1 MAFED
6 VTERKKAAEAR
17 YRRLFEAAKD
27 AIVIVDGHSGDLTE
41 LNPFGEQLFGYSRSE
56 LVGRKMWDAGPLKDI
71 VDVRGVLAKVT
82 ADGVVRLPDL
92 NLSARDGSLV
102 QVEAVANAY
111 DDGDQKMV
119 QFNLR
124 DIGDRKRFERQ
135 MEHTQK
141 MESLGLLAGGIAHDF
156 NNLLAGI
163 MVNASMVLSEME
175 KDSPSLPSLRELMR
189 ASERAANLT
198 RQMLDYAGKGR
209 FVTEHNDLNELI
221 RDISVL
227 VRSSLPK
234 MVTFDLVLTSD
245 PTYVDGD
252 SGQIQQL
259 IMNLVINAG
268 EAIPE
273 GRPGAVT
280 VRTQVREL
288 TAGQLLE
295 YVEGQHLGSG
305 KYVVLGITDTGS
317 GMDEATQSRIFDP
330 FFTTKFTGRGLG
342 LAAALGIIRRHHGAI
357 RLHSELGRGT
367 SFQVLLPAS
376 SSPPVKRRD
385 VSPSPTVAGEGIVL
399 LVDDEETIRN
409 GAKAGLERSGYR
421 VILAENGADGVR
433 IFRDRHSE
441 ISAVVL
447 DRTMPGMGG
456 EEALAEMQDIEPKVP
471 IILSTG
477 YDEAE
482 TLSRLAGR
490 NLAGFLQKPYTIETL
505 LSEIQSAL
513 SRKMSGNS
521 G

>member
-1 MAFED
+1 M
-6 VTERKKAAEAR
+6 
-17 YRRLFEAAKD
+17 
-27 AIVIVDGHSGDLTE
+27 
-41 LNPFGEQLFGYSRSE
+41 
-56 LVGRKMWDAGPLKDI
+56 
-71 VDVRGVLAKVT
+71 
-82 ADGVVRLPDL
+82 
-92 NLSARDGSLV
+92 
-102 QVEAVANAY
+102 ANAY

-135 MEHTQK
+135 LEHTQK

-163 MVNASMVLSEME
+163 MVNASVVLSEME

-305 KYVVLGITDTGS
+305 KYVVS
-317 GMDEATQSRIFDP
+317 GGHRYRFGY
-330 FFTTKFTGRGLG
+330 GRGDPIADLRSVLHNQVHRAG
-342 LAAALGIIRRHHGAI
+342 AGTCRRTGHYPEAPRCDQAAFGAGPGNFISGAI
-357 RLHSELGRGT
+357 AGQLLTARKTARRQPVTHCGRRGHRA
-367 SFQVLLPAS
+367 VG
-376 SSPPVKRRD
+376 RR
-385 VSPSPTVAGEGIVL
+385 
-399 LVDDEETIRN
+399 
-409 GAKAGLERSGYR
+409 
-421 VILAENGADGVR
+421 
-433 IFRDRHSE
+433 
-441 ISAVVL
+441 
-447 DRTMPGMGG
+447 
-456 EEALAEMQDIEPKVP
+456 
-471 IILSTG
+471 
-477 YDEAE
+477 
-482 TLSRLAGR
+482 
-490 NLAGFLQKPYTIETL
+490 
-505 LSEIQSAL
+505 
-513 SRKMSGNS
+513 
-521 G
+521 